1 MKPVSRSS
9 VVISRITAG
18 MAPEPPP
25 ATPFK
30 THPPRSCPAGGASH
44 AFIPPIPP
52 RYRPAT
58 GSPITI
64 PVTIPMAALAAGLLV
79 MMVSPSAASA
89 DPDPLD
95 PSRLP
100 PQVIYNY
107 GENES
112 PRSAAM
118 GGALRALG
126 GGTSA
131 IQLNPATM
139 ATTRVYHLGASTQ
152 LTPQT
157 SRYVFGGTAVDSITG
172 RLAGSISFMGGLPI
186 DPSGLDRS
194 FMDVRVGAAYSLAD
208 RVYVGLAG
216 RYARVNQSSK
226 SAPFGRGPGDATH
239 PILVHDA
246 VSGGLADG
254 DAAKVTPD
262 ARYALLN
269 SFTFDA
275 GLDVKLVDGL
285 YLAAVGQNL
294 TFPGNGLLPTTIGGG
309 LGFGTKS
316 FSIEG
321 DGLAD
326 LASWGKPTARL
337 MLGGEALVLDHLPV
351 RLGYRFDQGA
361 RLHTVSVGSGYVGTE
376 FAIEASVKQTLSNPG
391 ATTLLFSLEYFF
403 EASNLIR
410 TPTPEL
416 EP

>member
-1 MKPVSRSS
+1 M
-9 VVISRITAG
+9 
-18 MAPEPPP
+18 
-25 ATPFK
+25 
-30 THPPRSCPAGGASH
+30 
-44 AFIPPIPP
+44 
-52 RYRPAT
+52 
-58 GSPITI
+58 
-64 PVTIPMAALAAGLLV
+64 GLLV
-79 MMVSPSAASA
+79 LMASPGAASA

-95 PSRLP
+95 PTRLP
-100 PQVIYNY
+100 PQVVYNY

-131 IQLNPATM
+131 VQLNPATM

-157 SRYVFGGTAVDSITG
+157 SRYVFGGTAIDSITG
-172 RLAGSISFMGGLPI
+172 KLAGSVSFMGGLPM
-186 DPSGLDRS
+186 DPGGLNRS
-194 FMDVRVGAAYSLAD
+194 FIDLRVGAAYGLAD
-208 RVYVGLAG
+208 RIYIGLAG
-216 RYARVNQSSK
+216 RYAQVSQSSRT
-226 SAPFGRGPGDATH
+226 APFGLGPVDASH
-239 PILVHDA
+239 PTPVKDA
-246 VSGGLADG
+246 VAGGLVDP
-254 DAAKVTPD
+254 KTPD
-262 ARYALLN
+262 VRPMLLN
-269 SFTFDA
+269 TFTFDA
-275 GLDVKLVDGL
+275 GLNVKLTDGL

-294 TFPGNGLLPTTIGGG
+294 TFQDSGLLPAILGGG

-337 MLGGEALVLDHLPV
+337 MLGGEYLVLDHIPV

-361 RLHTVSVGSGYVGTE
+361 RLHTLSAGSGYVGTE

-391 ATTLLFSLEYFF
+391 ATTMFFSLEYFF
-403 EASNLIR
+403 ESSNLIR